1 MSENNPSSKPE
12 MEYES
17 INDELFATFN
27 PDTEPWIIG
36 GSVSGS
42 ASFNAGSRQSNDG
55 GGGGDYDW

>member
-1 MSENNPSSKPE
+1 MSEKGSTPPSKI
-12 MEYES
+12 EYES

-36 GSVSGS
+36 GSWSGS
-42 ASFNAGSRQSNDG
+42 GSFNAGSRQNNDG